1 MISHGEF
8 SRNGGGADVKKSL
21 CAGLLL
27 LVIAVIT
34 SIVVGDPALV
44 YKFCGTVGL
53 ISVLL
58 SGILLGAFISGTQ
71 LRANYN
77 TETKYQRHNRNKCA
91 YCILV
96 FGIPNLAAAII
107 QIKWVIS

>member
-1 MISHGEF
+1 M
-8 SRNGGGADVKKSL
+8 KKSF
-21 CAGLLL
+21 CAGLFL
-27 LVIAVIT
+27 LVISVIT
-34 SIVVGDPALV
+34 SVIVDDPTFV

-77 TETKYQRHNRNKCA
+77 TETRYQRQNRNKCA

-107 QIKWVIS
+107 QIIWAV

>member
-1 MISHGEF
+1 M
-8 SRNGGGADVKKSL
+8 NKSL
-21 CAGLLL
+21 CAGLML
-27 LVIAVIT
+27 LVIAIIT
-34 SIVVGDPALV
+34 SIVVDDPALV
-44 YKFCGTVGL
+44 YKICGTVGL

-58 SGILLGAFISGTQ
+58 GGILLGAFISGTQ

-77 TETKYQRHNRNKCA
+77 TETRDQRHNRNKCA

-107 QIKWVIS
+107 QITWVIS